1 MRSTLAPAAWVRT
14 KGSTGPA
21 RPSPTR
27 YTSGVPDLGLTPRE
41 RRTLHS
47 VDTPVKVQR
56 YLDDLAYNHERGG
69 ATCRSP
75 RGVLRDRTA
84 QCAEGAFFAA
94 AAFRVNGRPPLIVDL
109 EAERDDDHLL
119 AVYRD
124 RGHWGAVGK
133 SKFAGL
139 RYRAPVYRT
148 VRELVLSYFEDYY
161 NYAGER
167 TLRRYS
173 RPASLTRF
181 DRIGWMTSETDLW
194 PVIEHLVGLPHV
206 PLVPPRIARGLPRK
220 DRRSYD
226 AGLHGAPPH

>member
-1 MRSTLAPAAWVRT
+1 M
-14 KGSTGPA
+14 
-21 RPSPTR
+21 
-27 YTSGVPDLGLTPRE
+27 PDFGFTPRE
-41 RRTLHS
+41 LRTLRS
-47 VDTPVKVQR
+47 LNTPVKVQR
-56 YLDDLAYNHERGG
+56 YLDALRYNHERGG
-69 ATCRSP
+69 ATSRSP
-75 RGVLRDRTA
+75 RRVLRDRTA

-94 AAFRVNGRPPLIVDL
+94 AAFRVHGRKPLIVDL

-161 NYAGER
+161 SYAGER

-173 RPASLTRF
+173 RPTSLARF
-181 DRIGWMTSETDLW
+181 DRIDWMTTEADLW
-194 PVIEHLVGLPHV
+194 PVIDYFVGLPHIR
-206 PLVPPRIARGLPRK
+206 LVPPGIARALPRK
-220 DRRSYD
+220 DKRSFA
-226 AGLHGAPPH
+226 AGLHGAPRH

>member
-1 MRSTLAPAAWVRT
+1 M
-14 KGSTGPA
+14 
-21 RPSPTR
+21 
-27 YTSGVPDLGLTPRE
+27 PDFHFTPRE
-41 RRTLHS
+41 LRTLRALN
-47 VDTPVKVQR
+47 TPTKVQR
-56 YLDDLAYNHERGG
+56 YLDELAYNHERGG

-75 RGVLRDRTA
+75 RRVLRDRTA
-84 QCAEGAFFAA
+84 QCAEGALFAA
-94 AAFRVNGRPPLIVDL
+94 AAFRVNGRTPLIVDL
-109 EAERDDDHLL
+109 EAVRDDDHLL

-173 RPASLTRF
+173 RATSLIRF
-181 DRIGWMTSETDLW
+181 DRLGWMTSEADLW
-194 PVIEHLVGLPHV
+194 PVIDHFVGLPHV
-206 PLVPPRIARGLPRK
+206 QLVPPAIAKRLPRK
-220 DRRSYD
+220 DHRSMA

>member
-1 MRSTLAPAAWVRT
+1 M
-14 KGSTGPA
+14 
-21 RPSPTR
+21 
-27 YTSGVPDLGLTPRE
+27 PDFGFTPRE
-41 RRTLHS
+41 LRTLTS
-47 VDTPVKVQR
+47 LNTPVKVQR
-56 YLDDLAYNHERGG
+56 YLDALRYNRERGG
-69 ATCRSP
+69 PTSRSP
-75 RGVLRDRTA
+75 RRVLRDRTA

-94 AAFRVNGRPPLIVDL
+94 AAFRVHGRRPLIVDL

-124 RGHWGAVGK
+124 HGHWGAVGK

-173 RPASLTRF
+173 RPTSLARF
-181 DRIGWMTSETDLW
+181 DRIAWMTSEADLW
-194 PVIEHLVGLPHV
+194 PVIDHFVGLPHV
-206 PLVPPRIARGLPRK
+206 RLVPPRIARALPRK
-220 DRRSYD
+220 DSRSFE
-226 AGLHGAPPH
+226 AGLHGAPRH

>member
-1 MRSTLAPAAWVRT
+1 MSDFDFTPGELRS
-14 KGSTGPA
+14 
-21 RPSPTR
+21 
-27 YTSGVPDLGLTPRE
+27 
-41 RRTLHS
+41 LHAL
-47 VDTPVKVQR
+47 DTPVKVQR
-56 YLDDLAYNHERGG
+56 YLDDLAYNHERAG
-69 ATCRSP
+69 ATCHSP
-75 RGVLRDRTA
+75 RRVLRDRTA

-94 AAFRVNGRPPLIVDL
+94 AAFRVSGRPPLIVDL
-109 EAERDDDHLL
+109 EADRDDDHLL

-181 DRIGWMTSETDLW
+181 DRVGWMTSGTDLW

-206 PLVPPRIARGLPRK
+206 PLLPPRIARGLPRK
-220 DRRSYD
+220 DRRSFE